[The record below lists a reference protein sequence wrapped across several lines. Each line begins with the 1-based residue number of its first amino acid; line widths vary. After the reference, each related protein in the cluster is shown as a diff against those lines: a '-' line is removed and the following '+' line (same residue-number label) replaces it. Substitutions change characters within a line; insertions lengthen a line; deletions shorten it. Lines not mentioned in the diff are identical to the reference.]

1 MGLPIFKRVK
11 RWFASASPAMVCQW
25 FRSAPRVGYMS
36 ALSPTT
42 VRTKEPPSAQS
53 PFAQRWCY
61 LRRGDVHRL
70 LRGHGSSV
78 IAPADSFANPVW
90 LFLPSAL
97 ASSRKSSQ
105 VATSPCCH
113 RDLPD
118 VISVNLSS
126 DAWSL
131 ATAVPRS
138 AYTCYFLRVIGLPQ
152 QRRGSASRLNPRT
165 RLLAEAFFE
174 AADIPLCSGLRVCS
188 SPRSFL
194 PLRILPQGSRDFYIR
209 AERALL
215 PPHAPDMLA
224 VRIQV
229 IDGTRT
235 FTLQDSQPCRLLPP
249 VLR

>member
-1 MGLPIFKRVK
+1 MLGSPHRGGVYATSSEDITLGHRSYGLIR
-11 RWFASASPAMVCQW
+11 
-25 FRSAPRVGYMS
+25 
-36 ALSPTT
+36 
-42 VRTKEPPSAQS
+42 QS
-53 PFAQRWCY
+53 RC
-61 LRRGDVHRL
+61 
-70 LRGHGSSV
+70 
-78 IAPADSFANPVW
+78 
-90 LFLPSAL
+90 LFFPSAL
-97 ASSRKSSQ
+97 ASCKKSLQ

-118 VISVNLSS
+118 VISANLSS
-126 DAWSL
+126 DAWPL

-138 AYTCYFLRVIGLPQ
+138 AYTCFFPRVIGLPQ

-174 AADIPLCSGLRVCS
+174 AADISLCSGLRVCS

-209 AERALL
+209 AERASL

-224 VRIQV
+224 VRIQA

-249 VLR
+249 VYASSDTSRCLQQDSRSGWIRYFLSCRGLAPPTTCRFIPALSGLPVIRPELRID